1 MRPKLSY
8 AQLRAFNAVAKEGSF
23 SAAARRLGLS
33 QPAVTAQIKA
43 IEQSYGVLLFERTG
57 DGARMTLLAKN
68 LFQETRELS
77 VIEEVATDILSASSA
92 LKTGE
97 LNVMCG
103 APNPA
108 MALISEYRRRY
119 PGVRINASFGNWHQV
134 TTALYEQRCDAIILT
149 GVPEDEALI
158 RIPYMEQ
165 RAVALIP
172 SSHSLAR
179 RNKPVSMHEL
189 TDQPLIFRTE
199 HSLTQNALQKAMK
212 ASELEIEP
220 ALRLGEREAVYEAV
234 LQGVGIGF
242 MFELAVTRD
251 DKDVTRVPV
260 VELNELYVEHVACLS
275 RNIRRRE
282 VRALM
287 AIVE

>member
-1 MRPKLSY
+1 MLPKLSY

-43 IEQSYGVLLFERTG
+43 IEQSYGVFLFERTG
-57 DGARMTLLAKN
+57 EGARMTPLAKT

-92 LKTGE
+92 LKSGE

-108 MALISEYRRRY
+108 MALISEFRRRY

-149 GVPEDEALI
+149 GVPEDETLNRVA
-158 RIPYMEQ
+158 YMEQ
-165 RAVALIP
+165 RAIALVP
-172 SSHSLAR
+172 SDHPLAR
-179 RNKPVSMHEL
+179 RGKPVSLHEL

-199 HSLTQNALQKAMK
+199 HSLTQNALQKALK
-212 ASELEIEP
+212 TSNLEIEP

-251 DKDVTRVPV
+251 DPGVTRVPI
-260 VELNELYVEHVACLS
+260 VELNEHYVEHVACLS
-275 RNIRRRE
+275 RNMRRRAI
-282 VRALM
+282 RALM
-287 AIVE
+287 ALVQ

>member
-1 MRPKLSY
+1 MRSKISY

-43 IEQSYGVLLFERTG
+43 IEQSHGVLLFERTG
-57 DGARMTLLAKN
+57 DGARMTPLAKT
-68 LFQETRELS
+68 LFQETMELS
-77 VIEEVATDILSASSA
+77 VIEEIATDILSASSA

-108 MALISEYRRRY
+108 MALISEFRRRY

-134 TTALYEQRCDAIILT
+134 TTALHEQRCDAIILT
-149 GVPEDEALI
+149 GVPDDDAFT
-158 RIPYMEQ
+158 RIAYMEQ
-165 RAVALIP
+165 RAIALVP
-172 SSHSLAR
+172 SKHPLAKR
-179 RNKPVSMHEL
+179 GKPVSLSEL
-189 TDQPLIFRTE
+189 ADQPLIFRTE
-199 HSLTQNALQKAMK
+199 HSLTQTAVEKALKA
-212 ASELEIEP
+212 AAITIEP

-251 DKDVTRVPV
+251 DPAVTRLPII
-260 VELNELYVEHVACLS
+260 ELEHRYVEHVACLS
-275 RNIRRRE
+275 RNLRRRE
-282 VRALM
+282 VKALM
-287 AIVE
+287 ALVE